1 MKNKIVVECQKD
13 VKDCG
18 ACCLSS
24 IVKFYGGYVPLEKI
38 RLDTYTSYDG
48 VSVYNILKAAEKYG
62 FDACAKK
69 IQDKDLSKI
78 ILPAIVHVIYKNGLT
93 HFMCL
98 YKINGDEYV
107 LMDPS
112 KGKVKMKKSEFDK
125 IFSQVVIEFCVRD
138 KILLLEKG
146 SNIYSLFVKIIIAN
160 KKLCINVLLTSI
172 LLMILTILNT
182 LYFKVMNQ
190 YVTTNKDQM
199 LIKFIVLIFL
209 IILLFKI
216 IFEYLKSYYENH
228 INKNIDVSVFKNFI
242 NHLFYL
248 PYNVICFR
256 TTGEIMTRVN
266 ELQSIKNLFSEI
278 FVTCFLDF
286 FITFGAFISLC
297 IINVKM
303 TFILSLFVIIY
314 VIFSLL
320 LNPYIYKRIRKN
332 IEYQTESNNV
342 IIENIDMI
350 SSIKNL
356 DETSN
361 VLNKIESKMS
371 SLIFD
376 NYTFTNDINFFNTF
390 KNIIYEL
397 AFFIVN
403 TYGFYLIY
411 ASRLTIIDLIMFNSL
426 MSYYLSPIKNLIDL
440 LPKYNFLRAS
450 FNKICDFIDL
460 EEEKKGLIE
469 PFTNGDIT
477 FKNVCFSYNNYKKI
491 VDNFSEKIKMGEK
504 VMLKGESGCGKSTLC
519 KLINRTYNLN
529 YGDILVNDRSI
540 LDYNLKTIKANIIYV
555 GQKESLYTDTI
566 KNNIMFNCNDEEKF
580 KHVCK
585 ICLIDKIVSQRKF
598 RYDFGI
604 SNDSSNISGGEK
616 QRIILARAL
625 MRNFEILILDEA
637 LSETD
642 YFMEKQIIKNILDN
656 FKDKTIIY
664 VSHKKQDDLFERV
677 IKIGGNND

>member
-146 SNIYSLFVKIIIAN
+146 SNIYSLFAKIIIAN